1 MCSSCSPGRLD
12 TAYSAA
18 RVRISLDPGQIVH
31 IDSAENEGLN
41 LKCGDKA
48 TTLAIGAEP
57 AVTLS
62 AEQTAAIEADVRARL
77 KNHDLAKFSG
87 IAAKSI
93 GPILLVCGYVN
104 AKNSAGGYIGDLAFD
119 GFLLKNEGWSFT
131 ALKIDDPSDIP
142 AQQAC
147 HDLGLL

>member
-1 MCSSCSPGRLD
+1 M
-12 TAYSAA
+12 THETET
-18 RVRISLDPGQIVH
+18 RVMTSVLLTIVIVLVVLAGQ
-31 IDSAENEGLN
+31 
-41 LKCGDKA
+41 
-48 TTLAIGAEP
+48 TRAEP

-77 KNHDLAKFSG
+77 EHPDSAKFSG
-87 IAAKSI
+87 IAAKSVGPV

-104 AKNSAGGYIGDLAFD
+104 AKNSSGGYIGDLAFD
-119 GFLLKNEGWSFT
+119 GFLFNKEGWSFT
-131 ALKIDDPSDIP
+131 AFKIDDPSHIS

>member
-1 MCSSCSPGRLD
+1 MTSVLL
-12 TAYSAA
+12 AVVIVLVVLA
-18 RVRISLDPGQIVH
+18 GQPR
-31 IDSAENEGLN
+31 AEQ
-41 LKCGDKA
+41 
-48 TTLAIGAEP
+48 

-62 AEQTAAIEADVRARL
+62 AEQIAAIEADVRARL
-77 KNHDLAKFSG
+77 KDPDLAKFSG

-104 AKNSAGGYIGDLAFD
+104 AKNSSGGYIGDLAFD

-147 HDLGLL
+147 HKLGLL